1 MSTPDKGAEHSLWP
15 ALRVLWGQRWLIAV
29 ITGIAAAGSVIIS
42 LLLPSWYMAETRLL
56 LPGKPASGLLST
68 LATGSTS
75 VTATSLLG
83 GITGDFQRHLS
94 ILDSRIVK
102 ESVVHKFNLV
112 NVYDLADSDAPEY
125 WAVRTLSR
133 YVSFVVDQEYNHLT
147 VRILDRSPQ
156 RSADMANFFVEELN
170 RVNARLASQNARV
183 FREKLEQRYSAFEA
197 ELDSV
202 SNAIRDIQVQS
213 GIMDVSAQVEAFMT
227 GMVEVRMNLLI
238 AEVEYD
244 RLYYLY
250 GANNSSVRS
259 AKRARDAVRSS
270 YEEALAGKEALMPIA
285 QDSLPEVALQFQEL
299 EMERLILAELLAY
312 TRPVL
317 EEARLEEQR
326 QIEAVEVIDP
336 AVPPVEKA
344 RPVRSVIC
352 IASTASG
359 FILSVMFV
367 LLLTWWRENYAVVAG
382 KLDGG

>member
-1 MSTPDKGAEHSLWP
+1 MWP